1 MWIVLAFISAICL
14 GFYDVSKKIALRDNK
29 VVDVLMLSTCISSL
43 ILAVPLVLSRIHP
56 EWMLGTPFYVP
67 RLDLTAHL
75 YTLLKSVIV
84 LSSWVFA
91 YISLK
96 HLPISVV
103 SPVQATRPMW
113 TLVGAMLIFGER
125 LNTWQWIGVVLAI
138 GTIFVFSFGATKKVR
153 HTTLFHEHKYYY
165 ICLALAI
172 LIGAASGLYDKYLM
186 RRYDHNA
193 VQVYYTLYQA
203 VMMIVVWMIDR
214 FAKRQKTASLKEQRQ
229 VTIGRIIF
237 VLCLMSFVLCPA
249 KAKAKAK
256 ADSIYCGTQL
266 KLDIAS
272 PIVMSAANN
281 WKIQHYELA
290 VNVRLAKRFYPTFE
304 AGYSGGQTTN
314 DTILYRGQGG
324 FFRIGADLCPF
335 KKHPESPHALLVGVR
350 LGTAAQQWQHPDYG
364 TGGVRGDCW
373 GEIVAGCQVEIAKV
387 NKTSFYMGW
396 MGRFKCLFTRTLTSA
411 EKKTAPEN
419 LMDANPYMPAYIPG
433 FGKRDNI
440 GWGLNYYLGWRF

>member
-43 ILAVPLVLSRIHP
+43 ILAIPLVLSRIHP

-113 TLVGAMLIFGER
+113 TLIGAMLIFGER

-193 VQVYYTLYQA
+193 VQVYYTFYQA
-203 VMMIVVWMIDR
+203 IMMLIVWGIDR
-214 FAKRQKTASLKEQRQ
+214 IHNRSVSEAVCALSAKRSVFPILMISLFLIVSDNVYMLALQDPDSMIAVVSTIRRGGTVIGFAYGLLYLKEHDPWRKIICM
-229 VTIGRIIF
+229 IGILAGLI
-237 VLCLMSFVLCPA
+237 CLAFG
-249 KAKAKAK
+249 
-256 ADSIYCGTQL
+256 SI
-266 KLDIAS
+266 
-272 PIVMSAANN
+272 
-281 WKIQHYELA
+281 
-290 VNVRLAKRFYPTFE
+290 
-304 AGYSGGQTTN
+304 
-314 DTILYRGQGG
+314 
-324 FFRIGADLCPF
+324 
-335 KKHPESPHALLVGVR
+335 
-350 LGTAAQQWQHPDYG
+350 
-364 TGGVRGDCW
+364 
-373 GEIVAGCQVEIAKV
+373 
-387 NKTSFYMGW
+387 
-396 MGRFKCLFTRTLTSA
+396 
-411 EKKTAPEN
+411 
-419 LMDANPYMPAYIPG
+419 
-433 FGKRDNI
+433 
-440 GWGLNYYLGWRF
+440 